1 MTSVTKSLGNLIWPT
16 PRDNSPHRPHNYIHP
31 IMQRNPASYVESKTV
46 LDWAAA
52 GASLASA
59 ASQFFELSVKLGS
72 QCTAVDRKLS
82 DLVTLI
88 DESLYLLQAILDN
101 QLTGACLALSS
112 ARNRLAYSILH
123 LPHEIISNIFSA
135 FVYDPRDSLQPSVIK
150 MDDRVELIYRH
161 LHTLLGVCTA
171 WRKIGLSCRALWSV
185 IPFVDPFDGRQ
196 RILVTELSLQRAG
209 IRGLHLAA
217 SLLGFPFPRLQIL
230 KGHMHR
236 FSTINVWSNS
246 DSYGI
251 NEILEML
258 LENGDSN
265 VSKLS
270 LRQGHPSDSVHEG
283 ESLSDRFDVRL
294 SGLLKSLSVLRVDN
308 LIFDWEKTAFSN
320 HLVELWISNVVL
332 HGPSEIHLLL
342 KSLSSAPELCDLKL
356 ISVQGV
362 LDDGAGPID
371 KISFPKLKSLHLES
385 LPFNFLEMILHVIVP
400 GSHHLTLNPCDEIN
414 YNYPPDNVIEVEV
427 ICQLL
432 RGIKVH
438 KLILSMEEEGFWGT
452 ARGLRKMLKSVPT
465 LKSLALNFYDIDRD
479 MMMALTPKTQSGR
492 PTQYGN
498 FPKLE
503 LLEIYCA
510 TFPMQLGDIKL
521 GFKALLKLHNLQKMV
536 LGGSLQGSDDQEGHL
551 LDESYEFVTW
561 LRSNISEF
569 HLCLDPEYVP
579 ELLVLWELWDV

>member
-1 MTSVTKSLGNLIWPT
+1 
-16 PRDNSPHRPHNYIHP
+16 
-31 IMQRNPASYVESKTV
+31 MQRNPASYVESKTV
-46 LDWAAA
+46 LDWTAA

-59 ASQFFELSVKLGS
+59 ALQFFELSVKLGS
-72 QCTAVDRKLS
+72 QCTTVDRKS
-82 DLVTLI
+82 SSLVTLI
-88 DESLYLLQAILDN
+88 DESLHLLQAILDN
-101 QLTGACLALSS
+101 QLTGARLALSS

-135 FVYDPRDSLQPSVIK
+135 FVYDPRDSFQPSVIK
-150 MDDRVELIYRH
+150 MDDRVELIYRR

-185 IPFVDPFDGRQ
+185 IPFVDSFDGRQ
-196 RILVTELSLQRAG
+196 RILATELSLQRAG
-209 IRGLHLAA
+209 IKGLHLAA
-217 SLLGFPFPRLQIL
+217 SLSGSPFPRLQIL

-283 ESLSDRFDVRL
+283 ESLSD
-294 SGLLKSLSVLRVDN
+294 
-308 LIFDWEKTAFSN
+308 
-320 HLVELWISNVVL
+320 SNVVL

-414 YNYPPDNVIEVEV
+414 YNYPPGNVIEVEV

-438 KLILSMEEEGFWGT
+438 KLILSVEEEGFWGT

-465 LKSLALNFYDIDRD
+465 LKALALNFYDIDRD

-492 PTQYGN
+492 PTRYGN

-503 LLEIYCA
+503 SLEIYGA